1 MQLQNILTEVQ
12 RVQKRE
18 EVRTAEL
25 LRIAD
30 DVRTLARNLE
40 LTCENEFYG
49 DLRDDETVA
58 EFEKLMAN
66 PMMNFIFTAISNSLW
81 DIQSDIEKYSK

>member
-12 RVQKRE
+12 RAQKRE

-49 DLRDDETVA
+49 DFRDNEAVE

-66 PMMNFIFTAISNSLW
+66 PMMSFIFTVISNSLW